1 MSEEVPTA
9 EEARPNVDLELEQRV
24 KGSCGRISENAH
36 IFANEP
42 SLACYRLQEHVRRS
56 LGAVVERRLQLV
68 EARHELRGKCYD
80 LDYSVGALKGF
91 MQSKQHLD
99 NIQELLKNAVFVKQQ
114 LAHGEAR
121 QMAKASMGRPSRL
134 QRLSGSFDLAAA
146 QQGPGFTGGL
156 SSSPSLGSDMRSCHP
171 AATLRSASASPRRPR
186 AASVSSD
193 APPKGGGNPS

>member
-1 MSEEVPTA
+1 MSEPVATA

-56 LGAVVERRLQLV
+56 LGAAVERRLQLT

-80 LDYSVGALKGF
+80 LDYSIGALKGF
-91 MQSKQHLD
+91 QQSKQHLD

-121 QMAKASMGRPSRL
+121 QLARRPSRL

-146 QQGPGFTGGL
+146 QQGPGFAGGL
-156 SSSPSLGSDMRSCHP
+156 SSSPSLGSDMRACHP

-193 APPKGGGNPS
+193 APST

>member
-1 MSEEVPTA
+1 MSEPVATA

-56 LGAVVERRLQLV
+56 LGAAVERRLQLA

-80 LDYSVGALKGF
+80 LDYSIGALKGF
-91 MQSKQHLD
+91 QQSKQHLD

-121 QMAKASMGRPSRL
+121 QLAKASSTRPSRL

-146 QQGPGFTGGL
+146 QQGPGFAGGL
-156 SSSPSLGSDMRSCHP
+156 SSSPSLGSDMRTCHP

-193 APPKGGGNPS
+193 APSK